1 MKKFEF
7 QIQINLKD
15 GILDTQAIATDKV
28 LKRKKIYLENISFGK
43 IINISLEEENFEIA
57 YKKIEDISHNLLSN
71 PVLENF
77 KIIPINSEV
86 KQWKN

>member
-86 KQWKN
+86 KQ